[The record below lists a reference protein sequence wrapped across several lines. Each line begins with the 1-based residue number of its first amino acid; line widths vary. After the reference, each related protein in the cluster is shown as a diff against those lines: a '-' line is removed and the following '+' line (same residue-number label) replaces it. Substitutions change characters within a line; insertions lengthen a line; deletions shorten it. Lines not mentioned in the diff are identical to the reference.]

1 MSVIIVDVDGTLD
14 LNGEPNEPLIA
25 ALNRKVTDGDRIV
38 VVSGRQDSRLRET
51 KFFLDDAGLGYS
63 EIYLSDFP
71 VGPNASNAFKE
82 YKAGKLLEDGYEI
95 EAAIDNDSEA
105 RRIYRSLGIDAF
117 SPSEYVADNTR
128 TQGRA
133 IDPNGYEPTAAMRE
147 EANRGLEWRRE
158 YNRGGT
164 LVGVARARDIA
175 AGKRLPADTVLRMR
189 SYFARHEV
197 DKDAQGFRPGEDG
210 FPSAGRIA
218 WALWGGDPAQAWV
231 ESIIES
237 FSEEKSANKT
247 GDEMGIE
254 FRTATANL
262 RAIDPEGM
270 TFEGYASLFD
280 SPSGEGVEPEIVKKG
295 AFARSLAAATRG
307 EWDVRAYQDHDPKLL
322 LGTTKSGTLE
332 LEENEKGLLA
342 RIRLN
347 PKISFHRDLA
357 ELVRTMQSSLGMS
370 FGFYSTRAN
379 TINDK
384 GVRELRDVKLVEVSA
399 LTGLQPYY
407 PGTLSLV
414 AVRSLADRAG
424 IDTTELRDAL
434 SAMLAGSLRGNHAKA
449 ITAAL
454 EVSLRDVEGV
464 PTKFPGD
471 VAKPVEMPIEK
482 IEEPIVEDAKEPEE
496 KRSVAED
503 IGIVVADLAQAVAAA
518 DAGVATAEQLALIV
532 TAAKGVIDEAAA
544 EPAELDV
551 MPGETAPSEDMPAED
566 HGGEKIKIEIE
577 VTVPRSIREKELELL
592 DLSRNI

>member
-1 MSVIIVDVDGTLD
+1 
-14 LNGEPNEPLIA
+14 
-25 ALNRKVTDGDRIV
+25 
-38 VVSGRQDSRLRET
+38 
-51 KFFLDDAGLGYS
+51 
-63 EIYLSDFP
+63 
-71 VGPNASNAFKE
+71 
-82 YKAGKLLEDGYEI
+82 
-95 EAAIDNDSEA
+95 
-105 RRIYRSLGIDAF
+105 
-117 SPSEYVADNTR
+117 
-128 TQGRA
+128 
-133 IDPNGYEPTAAMRE
+133 MRE
-147 EANRGLEWRRE
+147 EANLGLEWRRE

-175 AGKRLPADTVLRMR
+175 AGKNLPADTVLRMR

-197 DKDAQGFRPGEDG
+197 DKEAQGFRPGEDG

-218 WALWGGDPAQAWV
+218 WALWSGDPGKAWV

-237 FSEEKSANKT
+237 FSEEKSTNKT

-254 FRTATANL
+254 FRTATAHL
-262 RAIDPEGM
+262 RAVDPEGM

-280 SPSGEGVEPEIVKKG
+280 SPSGEGVDPEIVKKG
-295 AFARSLAAATRG
+295 AFSRSLAAARRG

-347 PKISFHRDLA
+347 PNISWHRDLA
-357 ELVRTMQSSLGMS
+357 ELVRTMSSSLGMS

-379 TINDK
+379 TINDD

-414 AVRSLADRAG
+414 AVRSLADKAG
-424 IDTTELRDAL
+424 VDTTELRDAL
-434 SAMLAGSLRGNHAKA
+434 SAMLAGSLRGDHAKA

-471 VAKPVEMPIEK
+471 AEKPVEK
-482 IEEPIVEDAKEPEE
+482 IEEPVVEEEKKPEE

-503 IGIVVADLAQAVAAA
+503 LGIVVSDLSEAVAAA
-518 DAGVATAEQLALIV
+518 DAGLATAEQLALIV

-544 EPAELDV
+544 EPVELDV
-551 MPGETAPSEDMPAED
+551 MPGEMAPSEYVDE
-566 HGGEKIKIEIE
+566 HEGGEKIKIEIE

-592 DLSRNI
+592 DLSRKI

>member
-1 MSVIIVDVDGTLD
+1 VSSIIVDVDGTID

-25 ALNRKVTDGDRIV
+25 ALNRRVADGDRIV
-38 VVSGRQDSRLRET
+38 VVSSRQESRLRET

-71 VGPNASNAFKE
+71 EGPNAGNAFKS
-82 YKAGKLLEDGYEI
+82 YKVFKLIEDGYEI
-95 EAAIDNDSEA
+95 DEAIDDDAEI
-105 RRIYRSLGIDAF
+105 RRIYRGMGIDAF
-117 SPSEYVADNTR
+117 TPEEYLADNSRSTDA
-128 TQGRA
+128 RA
-133 IDPNGYEPTAAMRE
+133 IDPNGYEPNAAMRE

-197 DKDAQGFRPGEDG
+197 DKEAQGFRPGEDG

-231 ESIIES
+231 ESIIET
-237 FSEEKSANKT
+237 FSEEKSTNKT
-247 GDEMGIE
+247 GEIMGIE

-262 RAIDPEGM
+262 RAVDPEGM

-280 SPSGEGVEPEIVKKG
+280 SPSGEGVDPEIVKKG
-295 AFARSLAAATRG
+295 AFSRSLAAATRG

-379 TINDK
+379 TINDD

-414 AVRSLADRAG
+414 AVRSLADKAG
-424 IDTTELRDAL
+424 VDTTELRDAL
-434 SAMLAGSLRGNHAKA
+434 SAMLAGKLRGDHAKS

-471 VAKPVEMPIEK
+471 VAKPVEIPVEK
-482 IEEPIVEDAKEPEE
+482 IEEPIVEDEKKPEE

-503 IGIVVADLAQAVAAA
+503 LGIVVSDLSEAVAAA

-544 EPAELDV
+544 EPAQLDV
-551 MPGETAPSEDMPAED
+551 MPGETAPSEDMHDEHVGD
-566 HGGEKIKIEIE
+566 TVKVHVE

-592 DLSRNI
+592 NLSRKI

>member
-1 MSVIIVDVDGTLD
+1 VSSIIVDVDGTLD
-14 LNGEPNEPLIA
+14 LNGDPNEPLIA
-25 ALNRKVTDGDRIV
+25 ALNRRVAEGDRVV
-38 VVSGRQDSRLRET
+38 VVSSRQESRLRET

-71 VGPNASNAFKE
+71 EGPNAGNAFKS
-82 YKAGKLLEDGYEI
+82 YKVFKLIEDGYEI
-95 EAAIDNDSEA
+95 DEAIDNDAEI
-105 RRIYRSLGIDAF
+105 RRIYRGMGIEAF
-117 SPSEYVADNTR
+117 TAEEY
-128 TQGRA
+128 
-133 IDPNGYEPTAAMRE
+133 
-147 EANRGLEWRRE
+147 L
-158 YNRGGT
+158 
-164 LVGVARARDIA
+164 
-175 AGKRLPADTVLRMR
+175 GKRVSSPTTETE
-189 SYFARHEV
+189 S
-197 DKDAQGFRPGEDG
+197 G
-210 FPSAGRIA
+210 SAM
-218 WALWGGDPAQAWV
+218 
-231 ESIIES
+231 IES
-237 FSEEKSANKT
+237 LTAGDAEFKT

-262 RAIDPEGM
+262 RAVDPEGM

-332 LEENEKGLLA
+332 LVENEKGLLA

-471 VAKPVEMPIEK
+471 VAKPVEMPVEK

-503 IGIVVADLAQAVAAA
+503 LGIVVADLAQAVAAA

-551 MPGETAPSEDMPAED
+551 MPGETAPSEDIPAED
-566 HGGEKIKIEIE
+566 HGGNTIKVEIE

>member
-14 LNGEPNEPLIA
+14 LNGKPNEPLIA

-38 VVSGRQDSRLRET
+38 VVSGRQDSRLKET
-51 KFFLDDAGLGYS
+51 KFFLDDAGLAYS

-133 IDPNGYEPTAAMRE
+133 IDPNGYEPNEAMRE

-175 AGKRLPADTVLRMR
+175 AGKNLPADTLLRMR

-197 DKDAQGFRPGEDG
+197 DKEAQGFRPGEDG

-262 RAIDPEGM
+262 RAVDPEGM

-471 VAKPVEMPIEK
+471 VAKPVEMPVEK
-482 IEEPIVEDAKEPEE
+482 IEEPIVEDTKEPEE

-544 EPAELDV
+544 EPAELEV

>member
-1 MSVIIVDVDGTLD
+1 MTSIVIDVDGTID

-25 ALNRKVTDGDRIV
+25 ALNRRVAEGDRIV
-38 VVSGRQDSRLRET
+38 VVSSRQESRLRET

-71 VGPNASNAFKE
+71 EGPNAGNAFKS
-82 YKAGKLLEDGYEI
+82 YKVFKLIEDGYEI
-95 EAAIDNDSEA
+95 DEAIDDDAEI
-105 RRIYRSLGIDAF
+105 RRIYRGMGIDAF
-117 SPSEYVADNTR
+117 TADEYLADNSRSTE
-128 TQGRA
+128 GRA
-133 IDPNGYEPTAAMRE
+133 IDPNGYEPNAAMRE
-147 EANRGLEWRRE
+147 EAERGLEWRRE

-197 DKDAQGFRPGEDG
+197 DKEAQGFRPGEDG

-231 ESIIES
+231 ESIIET
-237 FSEEKSANKT
+237 FSEEKSTNKT
-247 GDEMGIE
+247 GEIMGIE

-262 RAIDPEGM
+262 RAVDPEGM

-280 SPSGEGVEPEIVKKG
+280 SPSGEGVDPEIVKKG
-295 AFARSLAAATRG
+295 AFSRSLAAATRG

-332 LEENEKGLLA
+332 LVENEKGLLA

-347 PKISFHRDLA
+347 PNISWHRDLA
-357 ELVRTMQSSLGMS
+357 ELVRTMASSLSMS
-370 FGFYSTRAN
+370 FGFYNTRAN
-379 TINDK
+379 VINND

-414 AVRSLADRAG
+414 SMRSLADRAG
-424 IDTTELRDAL
+424 VDTTELRDAL
-434 SAMLAGSLRGNHAKA
+434 SAMLAGKLRGDHAKA

-471 VAKPVEMPIEK
+471 SEKPVEE
-482 IEEPIVEDAKEPEE
+482 IEEPVVEEEKKPEE

-503 IGIVVADLAQAVAAA
+503 LGIVVSDLSEAVAAA
-518 DAGVATAEQLALIV
+518 DAGVATAEQLAIIV

-551 MPGETAPSEDMPAED
+551 MPGETAPSEEMPEHED
-566 HGGEKIKIEIE
+566 GEKIKIEIE

>member
-14 LNGEPNEPLIA
+14 LNGKPNEPLIA

-38 VVSGRQDSRLRET
+38 VVSGRQDSRLKET

-71 VGPNASNAFKE
+71 VGPNASNAFKS
-82 YKAGKLLEDGYEI
+82 YKVFKLIEDGYEI
-95 EAAIDNDSEA
+95 EAAIDEDAEI
-105 RRIYRSLGIDAF
+105 RRIFRGMGIDAF
-117 SPSEYVADNTR
+117 TSEEYLADNTR

-133 IDPNGYEPTAAMRE
+133 IDPNGYEPNAAMRE
-147 EANRGLEWRRE
+147 EAERGLEWRRE

-231 ESIIES
+231 ESIIKS

-262 RAIDPEGM
+262 RAVDPEGM

-332 LEENEKGLLA
+332 LVENDKGLLA

-379 TINDK
+379 TINDN

-471 VAKPVEMPIEK
+471 VAKPVEMPVEK

>member
-1 MSVIIVDVDGTLD
+1 VSSIIVDVDGTLD

-25 ALNRKVTDGDRIV
+25 ALNRRVAEGDRIV
-38 VVSGRQDSRLRET
+38 VVSGRQDSRLKET

-82 YKAGKLLEDGYEI
+82 YKAGKLLEDGYDI

-105 RRIYRSLGIDAF
+105 RRIYRGLGIDAF
-117 SPSEYVADNTR
+117 SPGEYVSDNTR

-133 IDPNGYEPTAAMRE
+133 IDPNGYEPNAAMRE

-197 DKDAQGFRPGEDG
+197 DKEAQGFQPGEDG

-231 ESIIES
+231 ESIIET
-237 FSEEKSANKT
+237 FSEEKSTNKT
-247 GDEMGIE
+247 GEIMGIE
-254 FRTATANL
+254 FRTAKANL
-262 RAIDPEGM
+262 RAVDPEGM

-280 SPSGEGVEPEIVKKG
+280 SPSGEGVDPEIVKKG
-295 AFARSLAAATRG
+295 AFARSLAAANRG

-332 LEENEKGLLA
+332 LVENEKGLLA

-379 TINDK
+379 TINDD

-414 AVRSLADRAG
+414 AVRSLADKAG
-424 IDTTELRDAL
+424 VDTTELRDAL
-434 SAMLAGSLRGNHAKA
+434 SAMLAGKLRGDHAKS

-471 VAKPVEMPIEK
+471 AEKPVEIPVEK
-482 IEEPIVEDAKEPEE
+482 IEEPLVEDEKKPEE

-544 EPAELDV
+544 EPAQLDV
-551 MPGETAPSEDMPAED
+551 MPGETAPVEDMPTED
-566 HGGEKIKIEIE
+566 NGGNTIKVEIE

-592 DLSRNI
+592 NLSRKI

>member
-1 MSVIIVDVDGTLD
+1 VSVIIVDVDGTLD
-14 LNGEPNEPLIA
+14 LNGNPNEPLIA
-25 ALNRKVTDGDRIV
+25 ALNRKVSNGDRVV
-38 VVSGRQDSRLRET
+38 VVSSRQESRLRET

-71 VGPNASNAFKE
+71 EGPNAGNAFKS
-82 YKAGKLLEDGYEI
+82 YKVFKLIEDGYEI
-95 EAAIDNDSEA
+95 DEAIDNDAEI
-105 RRIYRSLGIDAF
+105 RRIFRGMGIDAF
-117 SPSEYVADNTR
+117 TAEEYLADNSRSTE
-128 TQGRA
+128 GRA

-147 EANRGLEWRRE
+147 EAERGLEWRRE
-158 YNRGGT
+158 FNRGGT

-197 DKDAQGFRPGEDG
+197 DKEAQGFRPGEDG

-231 ESIIES
+231 ESIIET
-237 FSEEKSANKT
+237 FSEEKSTSKT
-247 GDEMGIE
+247 GEIMGIE

-262 RAIDPEGM
+262 RAVDPEGM

-295 AFARSLAAATRG
+295 AFARSLAAAKRG

-347 PKISFHRDLA
+347 PNITWHRDLA
-357 ELVRTMQSSLGMS
+357 ELVRTMHSSLGMS
-370 FGFYSTRAN
+370 FGFFNTRAN
-379 TINDK
+379 TINDQ

-414 AVRSLADRAG
+414 AVRSLADKAG
-424 IDTTELRDAL
+424 VDTSELRDAL
-434 SAMLAGSLRGNHAKA
+434 SAMLAGELRGDHAKA

-471 VAKPVEMPIEK
+471 VAKPVEKPVEK

-503 IGIVVADLAQAVAAA
+503 LGIVVADLAQAVAAA

-544 EPAELDV
+544 EPVELELV
-551 MPGETAPSEDMPAED
+551 PGETAPSEEMPDE
-566 HGGEKIKIEIE
+566 HEGNKIKVEIE

-592 DLSRNI
+592 RLSRKI

>member
-1 MSVIIVDVDGTLD
+1 VSVIIVDVDGTLD
-14 LNGEPNEPLIA
+14 LNGKPNEPLIA

-38 VVSGRQDSRLRET
+38 VVSGRQDSQLRET

-71 VGPNASNAFKE
+71 VGPNASNAFKS
-82 YKAGKLLEDGYEI
+82 YKVFKLIEDGYEI
-95 EAAIDNDSEA
+95 EAGIDEDAEI
-105 RRIYRSLGIDAF
+105 RRIYRGMGIDAF
-117 SPSEYVADNTR
+117 TSEEYLADNTR

-133 IDPNGYEPTAAMRE
+133 IDPNGYEPNAAMRE
-147 EANRGLEWRRE
+147 EAERGLEWRRE

-197 DKDAQGFRPGEDG
+197 DKEAQGFRPGEDG

-262 RAIDPEGM
+262 RAVDSEGM

-280 SPSGEGVEPEIVKKG
+280 SPSGEGVTPEIVKKG
-295 AFARSLAAATRG
+295 AFARSLAAANRG

-332 LEENEKGLLA
+332 LEENDKGLLA

-347 PKISFHRDLA
+347 SNISWHRDLA
-357 ELVRTMQSSLGMS
+357 ELVRTMASSLSMS
-370 FGFYSTRAN
+370 FGFYNTRAN
-379 TINDK
+379 TVNDD

-399 LTGLQPYY
+399 LTGLMPYY

-414 AVRSLADRAG
+414 SMRSLADRAG
-424 IDTTELRDAL
+424 IDTSELRDAF
-434 SAMLAGSLRGNHAKA
+434 SAMLAGELRGDHAKA

-454 EVSLRDVEGV
+454 EVSFRDVEGV

-471 VAKPVEMPIEK
+471 VAKPVEK
-482 IEEPIVEDAKEPEE
+482 IEEPIVEEEEEPEE

-503 IGIVVADLAQAVAAA
+503 LGIVVSDLSEAVAAA

-532 TAAKGVIDEAAA
+532 TAAKGVIDEAAE

-551 MPGETAPSEDMPAED
+551 MPGEIAPAEDMPEED

-592 DLSRNI
+592 DLSRKI

>member
-14 LNGEPNEPLIA
+14 LNGKPNEPLIA

-38 VVSGRQDSRLRET
+38 VVSGRQDSRLKET

-71 VGPNASNAFKE
+71 VGPNASNAFKS
-82 YKAGKLLEDGYEI
+82 YKVFKLIEDGYEI
-95 EAAIDNDSEA
+95 EAAIDEDAEI
-105 RRIYRSLGIDAF
+105 RRIFRGMGIDAF
-117 SPSEYVADNTR
+117 TSEEYLADNTR

-147 EANRGLEWRRE
+147 EANRGLEWRRQ

-210 FPSAGRIA
+210 FPSAGRIDR
-218 WALWGGDPAQAWV
+218 ALWGGDPAQAWV

-262 RAIDPEGM
+262 RAVDPEGM

-280 SPSGEGVEPEIVKKG
+280 SPSGEGVTPEIVKKG

-379 TINDK
+379 TINDN

-471 VAKPVEMPIEK
+471 VAKPVEMPVEK

>member
-1 MSVIIVDVDGTLD
+1 MSSIIVDVDGTLD
-14 LNGEPNEPLIA
+14 LNGNPNEPLIA
-25 ALNRKVTDGDRIV
+25 ALNRKVTDGDRV
-38 VVSGRQDSRLRET
+38 VVISGRQDSRLKET

-82 YKAGKLLEDGYEI
+82 YKAGKLIEDGYDF

-105 RRIYRSLGIDAF
+105 RRIYRGLGIDAF
-117 SPSEYVADNTR
+117 SPGEYVADNTR
-128 TQGRA
+128 TQDRA
-133 IDPNGYEPTAAMRE
+133 IDPNGYEPNAAMRE

-175 AGKRLPADTVLRMR
+175 AGKRIPADTVLRMR

-218 WALWGGDPAQAWV
+218 WALWSGDPGKAWV
-231 ESIIES
+231 ESIIKS
-237 FSEEKSANKT
+237 FSEEKSTNKT

-254 FRTATANL
+254 FRTATAQL
-262 RAIDPEGM
+262 RAVDPEGM

-280 SPSGEGVEPEIVKKG
+280 SPSGEGVDPEIVKKG
-295 AFARSLAAATRG
+295 AFSRSLAAAQRG

-332 LEENEKGLLA
+332 LVENDKGLLA

-347 PKISFHRDLA
+347 PNITWHRDLA
-357 ELVRTMQSSLGMS
+357 ELVRTMASSLSMS
-370 FGFYSTRAN
+370 FGFYNTRAN
-379 TINDK
+379 IINND

-414 AVRSLADRAG
+414 SMRSLADRAG

-434 SAMLAGSLRGNHAKA
+434 SAMLAGELRGNHAKA

-471 VAKPVEMPIEK
+471 VEKPVEK
-482 IEEPIVEDAKEPEE
+482 IEEPVVEEEAKPEE

-503 IGIVVADLAQAVAAA
+503 LGIVVSDLSEAVAAA
-518 DAGVATAEQLALIV
+518 DAGLATAEQLALIV

-544 EPAELDV
+544 EPAVLDV
-551 MPGETAPSEDMPAED
+551 MPGETVPSEDMLAED
-566 HGGEKIKIEIE
+566 NGEKIKIEIE

-592 DLSRNI
+592 RLSRNI

>member
-1 MSVIIVDVDGTLD
+1 
-14 LNGEPNEPLIA
+14 
-25 ALNRKVTDGDRIV
+25 
-38 VVSGRQDSRLRET
+38 
-51 KFFLDDAGLGYS
+51 
-63 EIYLSDFP
+63 
-71 VGPNASNAFKE
+71 
-82 YKAGKLLEDGYEI
+82 
-95 EAAIDNDSEA
+95 
-105 RRIYRSLGIDAF
+105 
-117 SPSEYVADNTR
+117 
-128 TQGRA
+128 
-133 IDPNGYEPTAAMRE
+133 
-147 EANRGLEWRRE
+147 
-158 YNRGGT
+158 
-164 LVGVARARDIA
+164 
-175 AGKRLPADTVLRMR
+175 
-189 SYFARHEV
+189 
-197 DKDAQGFRPGEDG
+197 
-210 FPSAGRIA
+210 
-218 WALWGGDPAQAWV
+218 LWGGDPAQAWV
-231 ESIIES
+231 ESIIET
-237 FSEEKSANKT
+237 FSEEKSTNKT
-247 GDEMGIE
+247 GEIMGIE
-254 FRTATANL
+254 FRTATAHL
-262 RAIDPEGM
+262 RAVDPEGM

-280 SPSGEGVEPEIVKKG
+280 SPSGEGVDPEIVKKG
-295 AFARSLAAATRG
+295 AFSRSLAAARRG

-379 TINDK
+379 TINDD

-414 AVRSLADRAG
+414 AVRSLADKAG
-424 IDTTELRDAL
+424 VDTTELRDAL
-434 SAMLAGSLRGNHAKA
+434 SAMLAGKLRGDHAKS

-471 VAKPVEMPIEK
+471 AEKPVEK
-482 IEEPIVEDAKEPEE
+482 IEEPVVEEEKKPEE

-503 IGIVVADLAQAVAAA
+503 LGIVVSDLSEAVAAA

-544 EPAELDV
+544 EPVELDV
-551 MPGETAPSEDMPAED
+551 MPGEMAPSEEMPE
-566 HGGEKIKIEIE
+566 HEGGEKIKIEIE

-592 DLSRNI
+592 DLSRKI

>member
-1 MSVIIVDVDGTLD
+1 MSEIIVDVDGTLD
-14 LNGEPNEPLIA
+14 LNGKPNEPLIA
-25 ALNRKVTDGDRIV
+25 ALNRDVAGGDRVI
-38 VVSGRQDSRLRET
+38 VVSGRQDSRLKET
-51 KFFLDDAGLGYS
+51 KYFLEDAGLAYS
-63 EIYLSDFP
+63 EIHLSDFP
-71 VGPNASNAFKE
+71 VGPNASTAFKE
-82 YKAGKLLEDGYEI
+82 FKAKKLLDEGYDI
-95 EAAIDNDSEA
+95 SAAIDNDSDA
-105 RRIYRSLGIDAF
+105 RRVYRGLGIDTF
-117 SPSEYVADNTR
+117 SPDQYVEDHSRSND
-128 TQGRA
+128 RA
-133 IDPNGYEPTAAMRE
+133 IDPNGYEPNAAMRE
-147 EANRGLEWRRE
+147 EATRGLEWRRE
-158 YNRGGT
+158 FNRGGT

-175 AGKRLPADTVLRMR
+175 AGKNLPADTVLRMR

-197 DKDAQGFRPGEDG
+197 DKEAVGFRPGEDG

-218 WALWGGDPAQAWV
+218 WALWGGDPAKAWV

-254 FRTATANL
+254 FRHAIANL
-262 RAIDPEGM
+262 RAVDPEGM

-280 SPSGEGVEPEIVKKG
+280 SPSGEGVAPEVVKKG
-295 AFARSLAAATRG
+295 AFARSLAAAKRG

-332 LEENEKGLLA
+332 LEENDKGLLA

-347 PKISFHRDLA
+347 PNISWHRDLA
-357 ELVRTMQSSLGMS
+357 ELVRTMSSSLGMS
-370 FGFYSTRAN
+370 FGFFSTRAN
-379 TINDK
+379 TVNDQ

-424 IDTTELRDAL
+424 VDTTELRDAL
-434 SAMLAGSLRGNHAKA
+434 SALLAGELRGDHAKA

-471 VAKPVEMPIEK
+471 VEKPAEKPVDKDEEK
-482 IEEPIVEDAKEPEE
+482 PEE

-503 IGIVVADLAQAVAAA
+503 LGIDVALLGEAIAAA
-518 DAGVATAEQLALIV
+518 DAGVATADQLALIV
-532 TAAKGVIDEAAA
+532 EAAKGVIDEAAA
-544 EPAELDV
+544 EPAQLDV
-551 MPGETAPSEDMPAED
+551 MPGDAAPSDSMPEDN
-566 HGGEKIKIEIE
+566 GGETIKVEIE

-592 DLSRNI
+592 RLSRNI